1 MFRILVPMKK
11 ASIRRFPGRT
21 ISVTIGI
28 GIKELESCG
37 TRQELEDFGPCP
49 GRNRT
54 SRLSSRADEGA

>member
-11 ASIRRFPGRT
+11 AGIRRFPGRT

-37 TRQELEDFGPCP
+37 TC
-49 GRNRT
+49 
-54 SRLSSRADEGA
+54 